1 MLKKFLL
8 ALLLLFVINLFCE
21 KANSVC
27 EISDINYH
35 KTHMANKIA
44 LSNEEA
50 DALYTEMTT
59 PRDKAKPVLSEKDK
73 QKEALMKGILEAR
86 TLGMS
91 QEDYDSMMQ
100 FRENVFQQNQKAR
113 QTEPPSMDPSY
124 LQLQQNSKV
133 LEEFGIESMGQG
145 NWSELERS
153 DPKANA
159 AKVYKLKHD
168 LAHFGST
175 EQAVVDNLH
184 MWRAKQRSP
193 MTMSPAEATSYSRE
207 KGFDFKFDKP
217 ISKGELDYMI
227 EQEKIKQDAK
237 KQLDFYTANGKY
249 EYTTFQVLKFIWAE
263 ISGSIGSLIV
273 FILITSL
280 LFLSMSLKIRN

>member
-1 MLKKFLL
+1 MLKKFLP

-50 DALYTEMTT
+50 DALYTEMMTS
-59 PRDKAKPVLSEKDK
+59 RDKAKPVLSEKDK
-73 QKEALMKGILEAR
+73 QKEALMQGILEAR

-91 QEDYDSMMQ
+91 QEDYDNMIQ
-100 FRENVFQQNQKAR
+100 FRENVFQQNKKAR
-113 QTEPPSMDPSY
+113 QTEPVSTNPS
-124 LQLQQNSKV
+124 V
-133 LEEFGIESMGQG
+133 LEMNKMKQLLDSGVDLSNAG
-145 NWSELERS
+145 NWSEIERN
-153 DPKANA
+153 DPKTNA
-159 AKVYKLKHD
+159 AKVYKLKRD
-168 LAHFGST
+168 LAHFGSA

-184 MWRAKQRSP
+184 MWGAKQRIP
-193 MTMSPAEATSYSRE
+193 ITMSPTEATSYSRE

-263 ISGSIGSLIV
+263 ISGSMGSLIV